1 MHPPLRRAVAL
12 GATLATTIGLVA
24 VAQPALADTA
34 DGLIL
39 SYAFDGS
46 TAIGVDTSGH
56 GHDATNNGVTLLGG
70 AAHFSGSGA
79 YLTLPDN
86 LMAGLSAI
94 SVDLD
99 VKLDATQQTP
109 YFIYGLGNST
119 SWYGDGY
126 LFTTGDGY
134 RTSIASGN
142 WSTEQTTTSN
152 ANLPRGAWEHLTYTQ
167 DASGTG
173 ILYLDGAEVARSTG
187 ITLSP
192 GSIGGGVTTADYL
205 GRSLYSGDK
214 YLKGDVGSF
223 RIYDRALTA
232 SDVQALAASTV
243 ASGLSEGKAALDL
256 GDLSAVTANLA
267 LPTSGAGGTAVT
279 WASSNPAIIGADGTV
294 TRPAAGAPA
303 AQVTLTA
310 TLTKGGSTATKQFT
324 ATVLP
329 DLTDAEKLA
338 DDAQHLSVA
347 NLDDVRGNLGLP
359 STGGYG
365 SAVSWTSSDPS
376 IVDATGVVQR
386 PRYGQP
392 DATVTLT
399 ATLNRGDATATRA
412 FSATVRAMPRK
423 VENSAYMFAYF
434 TGNTVAGE
442 KISFA
447 ASTGADALHW
457 SELNGGQ
464 PVLASTLGTTGLRD
478 PFIMRSHDG
487 DTFYLIATDLS
498 IGSGTSWDASQ
509 RTGSR
514 SLEIWESHDLVHW
527 GAQRSVVVSPPTAG
541 NTWAPEAYWD
551 DALGSYVVFWASKIY
566 DAADVNHTGS
576 TYEKMMYSTTRDFVN
591 FTPAQVWQD
600 AGVSR
605 IDTTVIKDGG
615 TYYRFTKDE
624 ASASGCTDVFAEKAA
639 DLLEPVDD
647 WTPVATCIGRNA
659 GTGAV
664 EGPTIFKANP
674 GDPNGG
680 YYLFLDEYGGR
691 GYLPLHS
698 ATLDSPSW
706 KIPPSYSL
714 PTSPRHG
721 TVMGITQAEWDAL
734 QGAAAPA
741 VTSTTTVALS
751 PSSVTAGG
759 SPSTATV
766 TVAASD
772 GGEVAGPVVVTA
784 GSWSTTAHLVDGTAS
799 VALPSDLPLG
809 EVRVT
814 ASYQGYDVVQPS
826 AGSATLTVLAPS
838 AIRAVLAPATLRLG
852 RTGKT
857 VVHVS
862 GSAGTPTGAVE
873 VFEGKTLVGSATL
886 SADGTARVA
895 LDDGLSAGTHSL
907 TAVYTGDSV
916 YAGSTAAAVTLTVT
930 AK

>member
-1 MHPPLRRAVAL
+1 MHPPIRRAVAL
-12 GATLATTIGLVA
+12 GAALATTIGLVA
-24 VAQPALADTA
+24 AAQPALADTSS
-34 DGLIL
+34 GPIL
-39 SYAFDGS
+39 SYTFDGS

-56 GHDATNNGVTLLGG
+56 GNDATNNGVTISGG

-79 YLTLPDN
+79 YLRLPDN
-86 LMAGLSAI
+86 LMSGLSAI

-99 VKLDATQQTP
+99 VRIDATQQTP
-109 YFIYGLGNST
+109 YFIYGFGNST

-167 DASGTG
+167 DESGTG
-173 ILYLDGAEVARSTG
+173 ILYLDGAEVARRTG

-205 GRSLYSGDK
+205 GRSLYSGDNN
-214 YLKGDVGSF
+214 LKGDVGAF
-223 RIYDRALTA
+223 RIYDRALA
-232 SDVQALAASTV
+232 ANEVQALAESTV
-243 ASGLSEGKAALDL
+243 ASGLATGQAALDL
-256 GDLSAVTANLA
+256 GDLSGVTSNLE
-267 LPTSGAGGTAVT
+267 LPTSGAGGTAVSWT
-279 WASSNPAIIGADGTV
+279 SSNPAVISADGTV
-294 TRPAAGAPA
+294 TRPVAGGSATP
-303 AQVTLTA
+303 VTLTA
-310 TLTKGGSTATKQFT
+310 TLTKGSATATKQFT

-338 DDAQHLSVA
+338 DDAQHLTVA

-359 STGGYG
+359 SAGGYR
-365 SAVSWTSSDPS
+365 SSVDWASSDPS
-376 IVDATGVVQR
+376 IIDATGVVQR
-386 PRYGQP
+386 PRYGMP

-399 ATLNRGDATATRA
+399 ATLRLGDATTSRA
-412 FSATVRAMPRK
+412 FIATVRAMPRK

-447 ASTGADALHW
+447 ASTGDDALHW
-457 SELNGGQ
+457 SELNGGR
-464 PVLASTLGTTGLRD
+464 PVLSSTLGTTGLRD

-514 SLEIWESHDLVHW
+514 SLEIWESRDLVHW
-527 GAQRSVVVSPPTAG
+527 GTQRSVVVSPPTAG

-576 TYEKMMYSTTRDFVN
+576 TYEKMMYATTRDFVN

-605 IDTTVIKDGG
+605 IDTTVIKDDGA
-615 TYYRFTKDE
+615 YYRFTKDE
-624 ASASGCTDVFAEKAA
+624 ASASGCTDVFEEKSA
-639 DLLEPVDD
+639 DLLAPVAD
-647 WTPVATCIGRNA
+647 WTTAATCIGRNA

-698 ATLDSPSW
+698 ATLESPSW
-706 KIPPSYSL
+706 KIPSSYSL

-741 VTSTTTVALS
+741 VGSTTAVALS

-759 SPSTATV
+759 GPSTATV
-766 TVAASD
+766 TVTAAD
-772 GGEVAGPVVVTA
+772 GGEAAGPVVVTA
-784 GSWSTTAHLVDGTAS
+784 GSWSTTAQVVDGTAS
-799 VALPSDLPLG
+799 VVLPADLPWG

-814 ASYQGYDVVQPS
+814 ASYQGYGVVQPS

-838 AIRAVLAPATLRLG
+838 VTRAVLAPATLREG
-852 RTGKT
+852 RAGKA

-862 GSAGTPTGAVE
+862 GAAGTPTGTVQ
-873 VFEGKTLVGSATL
+873 VFEGNTLLGAATL
-886 SADGTARVA
+886 NVDGTAQVPLGDRLA
-895 LDDGLSAGTHSL
+895 AGTHSL
-907 TAVYTGDSV
+907 TAVYKGDSV
-916 YAGSTAAAVTLTVT
+916 YAASTAAAVTLTVRGR
-930 AK
+930 